1 MKKKYIVT
9 TREVH
14 KVLYEV
20 VAENPQDAKQKVF
33 DDEGTPVE
41 NRDGCSFEHQ
51 MAWEY
56 WDVVPYAPITL
67 HGRN

>member
-1 MKKKYIVT
+1 MKKYIVT

-14 KVLYEV
+14 KVPYEV

-41 NRDGCSFEHQ
+41 NIDGCSFDHT
-51 MAWEY
+51 MAWEH
-56 WDVVPYAPITL
+56 WDVRPYAPITL
-67 HGRN
+67 HGSR

>member
-1 MKKKYIVT
+1 MKKYKVT

-33 DDEGTPVE
+33 DDEGTPAPI
-41 NRDGCSFEHQ
+41 DDSFDHL

-56 WDVVPYAPITL
+56 WDVAPYAPITL
-67 HGRN
+67 HSRG